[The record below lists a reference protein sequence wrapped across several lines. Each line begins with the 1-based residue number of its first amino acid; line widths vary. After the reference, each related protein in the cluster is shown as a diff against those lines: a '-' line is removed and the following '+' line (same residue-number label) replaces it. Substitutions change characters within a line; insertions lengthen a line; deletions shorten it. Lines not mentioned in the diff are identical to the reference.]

1 MLLRRH
7 RESKKVTQ
15 PVDKQME
22 KTSPSV
28 ETKVE
33 TEENKDTRRKKK

>member
-7 RESKKVTQ
+7 RELKKVTQ
-15 PVDKQME
+15 PVEKQME

-28 ETKVE
+28 K
-33 TEENKDTRRKKK
+33 TEVKAENKDIRKKK